1 MAASFST
8 TEVSQYTARI
18 TSENV
23 GDGISTGGG
32 GGRGRGIAS
41 VLWGITS
48 VNVEEQLQQS
58 GEIRWIASVHEVG
71 QHQYMR
77 WDIIST

>member
-8 TEVSQYTARI
+8 KEVSQYNARI
-18 TSENV
+18 TSAHV
-23 GDGISTGGG
+23 GDGISTVGGG
-32 GGRGRGIAS
+32 AAS

-77 WDIIST
+77 WDNTST